1 MYLVFDVGGTFIKY
15 ALMDQKGKIYEKYK
29 VPTPFQD
36 GKVDDNGGEN
46 RRWYCRI
53 SRAD

>member
-29 VPTPFQD
+29 VPTPFQA
-36 GKVDDNGGEN
+36 K
-46 RRWYCRI
+46 RLHRI
-53 SRAD
+53 R

>member
-29 VPTPFQD
+29 VP
-36 GKVDDNGGEN
+36 
-46 RRWYCRI
+46 RRSRMEKWTIMAMRLHRI
-53 SRAD
+53 R